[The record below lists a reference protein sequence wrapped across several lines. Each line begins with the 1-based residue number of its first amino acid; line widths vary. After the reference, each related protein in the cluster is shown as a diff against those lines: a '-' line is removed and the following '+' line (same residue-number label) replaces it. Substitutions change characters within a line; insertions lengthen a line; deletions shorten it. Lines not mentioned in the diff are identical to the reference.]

1 MGDRPMSDTQPLPI
15 EATAIVRPGDTLI
28 LRLAE
33 RARPQDV
40 EEVRAAVREA
50 LPDVEVLIIGGVEDM
65 AVYRPG
71 DGR

>member
-1 MGDRPMSDTQPLPI
+1 MSDAQSLPI
-15 EATAIVRPGDTLI
+15 EATAIVRPGDTLV

-40 EEVRAAVREA
+40 DAVRAAVQEA
-50 LPDVEVLIIGGVEDM
+50 LPDVEVLIVGGVEEM
-65 AVYRPG
+65 AIYRPG